1 MQTRPELEA
10 LIAGIRQAIA
20 GADQA
25 IEDLQASRQT
35 ALLAGDSA
43 RLDEIELGVEQ
54 HRKEN
59 GRRAE
64 RIALLDAELVRVD
77 QRDHAASMEAIR
89 QRAQKAAD
97 LGEEIIRKEY
107 APNAKK
113 IGAAVEKLAALREV
127 IRDANWILERNGA
140 DHVPD
145 FDANRHVPGWQPPPE
160 TQLIEIDA
168 RDLRHPEHERYRSGY
183 AWRSKES
190 SDRFIAELGTVEV
203 EETKTPSY
211 VHTVSAESLEETVNL
226 PGVIG
231 TDLHFWRGDWFRH
244 GYVKLPERRRAEL
257 LSTLMG
263 DPMPAAGAR
272 YEGERGHE

>member
-25 IEDLQASRQT
+25 IEDLQGSRQT

-43 RLDEIELGVEQ
+43 RLDEIEIAVEH

-59 GRRAE
+59 GRRLE
-64 RIALLDAELVRVD
+64 RIALLDAELLRVD
-77 QRDHAASMEAIR
+77 ERDHAARMEVLR

-113 IGAAVEKLAALREV
+113 IGAAIEKLAALRAV
-127 IRDANWILERNGA
+127 ISDANSILERNGA
-140 DHVPD
+140 DQVGD

-160 TQLIEIDA
+160 TRLIEINAMDT
-168 RDLRHPEHERYRSGY
+168 RHPEHERYRGGY
-183 AWRSKES
+183 AGRSKES
-190 SDRFIAELGTVEV
+190 SDRFLQELGTVEI
-203 EETKTPSY
+203 EETKTPGY
-211 VHTVSAESLEETVNL
+211 EHAVWAEKLEDTVSL

-231 TDLHFWRGDWFRH
+231 SDPYFWRGDWHQH
-244 GYVKLPERRRAEL
+244 GYVQMTDRRRAEL
-257 LSTLMG
+257 RSTLMG
-263 DPMPAAGAR
+263 DPAPAPGTR
-272 YEGERGHE
+272 FDDDRN